1 MNTER
6 MRLPEEYAARMRA
19 QLQEECP
26 AYLNALTEPP
36 RRGLRVN
43 TLKIGVSEF
52 LGLSPWPLAPALVE
66 EAFLLLDDAARVGS
80 HPLHRAG
87 LFYMQEPSAMRPAAV
102 LHPSP
107 GMRVL
112 DLCAAP
118 GGKAGQ
124 LAAYLA
130 QDGLLVANEIVP
142 GRAAVLSDTLE
153 RLGAR
158 NALVTCMKPEPLCD
172 TLREYFDAVLVDA
185 PCSGEG
191 MFRKEEQ
198 AITAWSIEHVR
209 ACAMRQAH
217 ILDSAAIALKSGGR
231 LVYSTCTF
239 SPEENE
245 ETVRA
250 FVERHPAFALLS
262 EERHFPHTGIGEGHY
277 AALLQ
282 KEGGPASAF
291 PAARETLLPKEAARA
306 WRAFVEETMRFEPD
320 GIPRLLPDGR
330 LVLLPRGMPEEYN
343 RLRIKSAGVHAAEYK
358 NGRILPSHGL
368 CMAYPKEAFTRCVEL
383 EGDTLQAYFLGNTVE
398 IPEDLSGYCAVC
410 AEGYPVG
417 WGKAVN
423 GVLKN
428 HLPKGLRGA
437 TCAVRDPL
445 GNEE

>member
-1 MNTER
+1 MA
-6 MRLPEEYAARMRA
+6 RLPEEYAARMRA
-19 QLQEECP
+19 QLKEEYP
-26 AYLNALTEPP
+26 AYLNALTQPP

-43 TLKIGVSEF
+43 MLKIGVSEL
-52 LGLSPWPLAPALVE
+52 LGLSPWPLAPALVPE
-66 EAFLLLDDAARVGS
+66 GFLLLDDAARVGS

-102 LHPSP
+102 LRPSP

-130 QDGLLVANEIVP
+130 QDGLLIANEIVP

-158 NALVTCMKPEPLCD
+158 NALVTCMKPEPLCEA
-172 TLREYFDAVLVDA
+172 LRGYFDAVLVDA

-198 AITAWSIEHVR
+198 AITAWSLEHVR
-209 ACAMRQAH
+209 ACAVRQAH
-217 ILDSAAIALKSGGR
+217 ILDSAAIALRPGGR

-250 FVERHPAFALLS
+250 FIQRHPEFTLITQERHY
-262 EERHFPHTGIGEGHY
+262 PHTGIGEGHY
-277 AALLQ
+277 VALLH
-282 KEGGPASAF
+282 KEDGPAPVFSAAQ
-291 PAARETLLPKEAARA
+291 PTPLTKDAARA
-306 WRAFVEETMRFEPD
+306 WRALVEDTMRAEPY
-320 GIPRLLPDGR
+320 GLPRLLPDGR
-330 LVLLPRGMPEEYN
+330 LVLLPKDLPAGYE

-358 NGRILPSHGL
+358 NGRMLPAHGL
-368 CMAYPKEAFTRCVEL
+368 CMAYPAEAFARRIEL
-383 EGDTLQAYFLGNTVE
+383 EGDALQAYFLGNTVE
-398 IPEDLSGYCAVC
+398 IPEDLSGYCVVC
-410 AEGYPVG
+410 AESYPVG

-437 TCAVRDPL
+437 QAF
-445 GNEE
+445 GQ